1 MYVLLIFSLKYYAL
15 SNVINQVYQYTCNGT
30 TYGPTFLKVN
40 ISTAHVNTKASVS
53 FLREKLS
60 SLDTYTVSIDSN
72 INIFNDYVKT
82 QVHVLTSRG
91 ETENYLVINIFKGH
105 RVENCC
111 VFVSYIE
118 EKKDE
123 YDEGGNITW
132 GNPVEKELNKYKEM
146 VQLKICN
153 DPSQEQ

>member
-1 MYVLLIFSLKYYAL
+1 MSSFKCINTHATVPLMVQTFSRLLFQQPK
-15 SNVINQVYQYTCNGT
+15 VI
-30 TYGPTFLKVN
+30 

-60 SLDTYTVSIDSN
+60 PLDTYILSIDSN
-72 INIFNDYVKT
+72 IKIFNDYVKT

-91 ETENYLVINIFKGH
+91 ETENYLMINIFKGH
-105 RVENCC
+105 RVENYC
-111 VFVSYIE
+111 VFVSYID

-132 GNPVEKELNKYKEM
+132 GNPVEK
-146 VQLKICN
+146 
-153 DPSQEQ
+153 

>member
-1 MYVLLIFSLKYYAL
+1 MPSPGSSFKCINTHAMVPLMVQPFSRLLFQQPK
-15 SNVINQVYQYTCNGT
+15 VI
-30 TYGPTFLKVN
+30 

-60 SLDTYTVSIDSN
+60 SLDTYIVSIDSN
-72 INIFNDYVKT
+72 IKIFNDYVKT

-91 ETENYLVINIFKGH
+91 ETENYLMINIFKGH
-105 RVENCC
+105 RVENYC
-111 VFVSYIE
+111 VFVSYID